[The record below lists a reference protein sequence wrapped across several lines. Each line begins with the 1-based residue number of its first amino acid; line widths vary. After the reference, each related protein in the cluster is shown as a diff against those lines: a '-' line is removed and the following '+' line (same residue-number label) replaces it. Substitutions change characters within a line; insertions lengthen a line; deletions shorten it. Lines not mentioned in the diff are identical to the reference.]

1 MPTAPEADTSIRVGI
16 DVVGVDRLRRLV
28 EGDRERQQALFTA
41 GELAYCEG
49 KRRRYEHLAARFA
62 AKEAVLKAFGTGVS
76 QRMRWTEVEVVKERS
91 GRPGIRLAGAV
102 ASYAERHG
110 LEQLDVSLSH
120 AENLAFAHA
129 VAVWRR
135 GDECAST

>member
-1 MPTAPEADTSIRVGI
+1 MQTAPEAETSIRVGI

-28 EGDRERQQALFTA
+28 EGDRERQEALFTA

-62 AKEAVLKAFGTGVS
+62 AKEAVLKAFGTGIS
-76 QRMRWTEVEVVKERS
+76 QRMRWTEVEVVNERS
-91 GRPGIRLAGAV
+91 GRPSIRLAGAV
-102 ASYAERHG
+102 ASYAERRG

-120 AENLAFAHA
+120 AENLAFAQA
-129 VAVWRR
+129 VAVWRQ
-135 GDECAST
+135 GD